1 MFAHGIGYPLQFSHC
16 SSPFVHHC
24 TLSQRNARCLH
35 LQWAMSRRHGDSVKC
50 ARQSHSL
57 VEGEQCRFPFPV
69 SAHCA
74 LPRSLRVL
82 ATRHGLVAGT
92 VRVSLSARRLGP
104 AYAKLPVATIDI
116 CLGPINLL
124 RELRHAFMHILSYPH
139 VVSILFPHG
148 SNVEM
153 DIKRHDILSF
163 PQGVAEI
170 QTRYLTYFRVLQK
183 CRQSLLLRL
192 LTINLTSPDQQQP

>member
-1 MFAHGIGYPLQFSHC
+1 M
-16 SSPFVHHC
+16 
-24 TLSQRNARCLH
+24 
-35 LQWAMSRRHGDSVKC
+35 C
-50 ARQSHSL
+50 ATIALACGGRA
-57 VEGEQCRFPFPV
+57 VPFPF
-69 SAHCA
+69 SRFRA
-74 LPRSLRVL
+74 LRVIGI
-82 ATRHGLVAGT
+82 ATGTCHEARSCCRHDVGIALYAT
-92 VRVSLSARRLGP
+92 FRAT
-104 AYAKLPVATIDI
+104 YAKLPVATIDI

-192 LTINLTSPDQQQP
+192 LTINLTSPDTHDATNSGINLS